1 MYEQIETFNSKP
13 HYWENKSLW
22 SVQNNQ
28 SVTDGIS
35 KFNFRNKELSIATY
49 DFSALCTNIP
59 ENNWKTMWEE
69 LINFC
74 FKYGDKQFI
83 AATKFG
89 AKWTGDKNKF
99 RTIFDKASL

>member
-35 KFNFRNKELSIATY
+35 KFNFRNKELSVATY

-69 LINFC
+69 LI
-74 FKYGDKQFI
+74 
-83 AATKFG
+83 
-89 AKWTGDKNKF
+89 
-99 RTIFDKASL
+99 SLLLQQNLVQNGLVIKISSGQYLIKLPCNY